1 MHKVSHELGLPIG
14 FKAKLGLIVLQS
26 DETIEYEFWELISGL
41 NLALHVSR
49 ISSDANVSED
59 GLMAMKKK
67 LTTAASLFPEKLR
80 FDAVGYACTSAS
92 SVIGSDI
99 VAKMIKK
106 GCNAAQVCN
115 PMSSLIEACKY
126 KKVNDLLFLTPY
138 VPDVSKILIEE
149 VHSHGINTSVT
160 GTFDE
165 ESEQNVARIKPGSI
179 IQAVSEL
186 YSGQPAIF
194 ISCTNLQT
202 LSIIDEIEKKFDCVC
217 FSSNQVLI
225 WNMLRLANVE
235 HSLIGFGKLFSDI

>member
-1 MHKVSHELGLPIG
+1 MYKRQASNLN
-14 FKAKLGLIVLQS
+14 F
-26 DETIEYEFWELISGL
+26 SG
-41 NLALHVSR
+41 
-49 ISSDANVSED
+49 
-59 GLMAMKKK
+59 
-67 LTTAASLFPEKLR
+67 

-106 GCNAAQVCN
+106 GCSAVQVCN

-126 KKVNDLLFLTPY
+126 KKVNGLLFLTPY

-160 GTFDE
+160 GTFNE
-165 ESEQNVARIKPGSI
+165 ESEQNVARIKPESI

-202 LSIIDEIEKKFDCVC
+202 LSIIEEIEKKFDCVC

-235 HSLIGFGKLFSDI
+235 HSLIGFGKLLSDI